1 MKKKFPII
9 KNDILTLLLLGAV
22 TLGLVALRCARFLP

>member
-1 MKKKFPII
+1 MKKKIPIT
-9 KNDILTLLLLGAV
+9 KSDILTLLLLGAV